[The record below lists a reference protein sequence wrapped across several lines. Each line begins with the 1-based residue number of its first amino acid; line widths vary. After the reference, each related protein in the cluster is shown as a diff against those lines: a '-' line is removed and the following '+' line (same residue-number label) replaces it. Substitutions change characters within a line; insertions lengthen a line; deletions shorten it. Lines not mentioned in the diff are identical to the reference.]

1 MKAVMS
7 APLKADTDNP
17 SAAPRLARRDAPA
30 LVIIIIAAT
39 LLMMPVFIKGFPAAF
54 DSVRH
59 YRWTSQF
66 IDALGDGA
74 FFPRWLPTANN
85 AQGSPAALYYP
96 PLTFYVGAAF
106 SLIARDTLTG
116 MSLSCWLA
124 LWLSGVT
131 MYIFSRAWL
140 GRAASVMAAVIYMIA
155 PYHLL
160 DLYQGATVSEFWS
173 FAWLPLL
180 FDGVRRVAASED
192 WPAIAQLACAYALLV
207 LTHVPIAF
215 LATLTMPLYALA
227 LTRDLRRLLRIAAG
241 FALGAGL
248 SAIFLLP
255 IVFER
260 GYAKFYFKFDY
271 RDYFLF
277 GHLGQAWRRHW
288 FAPEGTPHDYLLD
301 NEISSAPLL
310 LLFLISSLALWRR
323 GWSASWARWI
333 APVWFIT
340 LIAYLLSARL
350 TAWLWRI
357 LPGMAQVYYPYRWM
371 ALAAAGTS
379 LIAAVAVA
387 TLAKDRWRVVWGGAI
402 AAALV
407 CNVVVSA
414 LVIAR
419 APYDR
424 EGLEAGLARRDTR
437 EYRPVWWD
445 GDLRREVWE
454 DEPALLESGDA
465 SIRALDPVGIRQS
478 YAVTANSESTFV
490 FRPLYYP
497 GWVARVDGARAEVR
511 PAGTGNLQLT
521 LAAGEHAV
529 ALSFEDTWPRAV
541 GKLLSA
547 ISLFVLIGISLL
559 RWRRRRSELDQRDHA
574 PVTRS

>member
-1 MKAVMS
+1 MHASSKTNADKNAADS
-7 APLKADTDNP
+7 A
-17 SAAPRLARRDAPA
+17 RLTRRDAPA
-30 LVIIIIAAT
+30 LAAIVIAAT
-39 LLMMPVFIKGFPAAF
+39 LLMAPVFVKGFPAAF

-85 AQGSPAALYYP
+85 AQGSPAVLYYP
-96 PLTFYVGAAF
+96 PLTFYAGAAF
-106 SLIARDTLTG
+106 SLVTRDTLQG
-116 MSLSCWLA
+116 MTLSCWLA
-124 LWLSGVT
+124 LLLSGVT
-131 MYIFSRAWL
+131 MYVFSRAWL
-140 GRAASVMAAVIYMIA
+140 GRALSLMAALVYMLA

-180 FDGVRRVAASED
+180 FDGVRRVAASER
-192 WPAIAQLACAYALLV
+192 WPSIAPLACAYALLV
-207 LTHVPIAF
+207 LTHVPVAF
-215 LATLTMPLYALA
+215 LATLVMPLYALM
-227 LTRDLRRLLRIAAG
+227 LTRDVRRLSRIAAG

-277 GHLGQAWRRHW
+277 SHLGEAWARYW
-288 FAPEGTPHDYLLD
+288 FAPDGTPHDYLLD

-310 LLFLISSLALWRR
+310 LLFLISSLVIWRR
-323 GWSASWARWI
+323 GVSASRARWVG
-333 APVWFIT
+333 PVWLIT
-340 LIAYLLSARL
+340 LLAYLLTTRL
-350 TAWLWRI
+350 TTWLWRV

-371 ALAAAGTS
+371 TMAAVGTGLLAAAAFAS
-379 LIAAVAVA
+379 LG
-387 TLAKDRWRVVWGGAI
+387 KDRGRVVWGGAL

-407 CNVVVSA
+407 CNVIVSA

-419 APYDR
+419 ATYDR
-424 EGLEAGLARRDTR
+424 EGLQAGLTRRDTR
-437 EYRPVWWD
+437 EYRPIWWD
-445 GDLRREVWE
+445 GDLRREVWQ
-454 DEPALLESGDA
+454 DEPALVDQGDA
-465 SIRALDPVGIRQS
+465 SIRALDPTGIRQS
-478 YAVTANSESTFV
+478 YAITASTESTIV

-497 GWVARVDGARAEVR
+497 GWVARVDGERAALA
-511 PAGTGNLQLT
+511 PASTGNLQLT
-521 LAAGEHAV
+521 LAPGEHSV
-529 ALSFEDTWPRAV
+529 TLGFEDTWPRAV
-541 GKLLSA
+541 GKTLSA
-547 ISLFVLIGISLL
+547 ISVLVWIGISLL
-559 RWRRRRSELDQRDHA
+559 GRRRKRGAHPLHDPA

>member
-1 MKAVMS
+1 MHATSKTDADNKAS
-7 APLKADTDNP
+7 D
-17 SAAPRLARRDAPA
+17 AARLTRRDAPA
-30 LVIIIIAAT
+30 LAIIVIAAT
-39 LLMMPVFIKGFPAAF
+39 LLMMPVFVKGFPAAF

-106 SLIARDTLTG
+106 SLVTRDTLQG
-116 MSLSCWLA
+116 MAFSCWLA
-124 LWLSGVT
+124 LLLSGVT
-131 MYIFSRAWL
+131 MYLFSRAWL
-140 GRAASVMAAVIYMIA
+140 GRATSLMAAAVYMIA

-173 FAWLPLL
+173 FVWLPLL

-207 LTHVPIAF
+207 LTHVPVAF
-215 LATLTMPLYALA
+215 LATLAMPLYALA
-227 LTRDLRRLLRIAAG
+227 LTRDVRRLSRIAAG
-241 FALGAGL
+241 FALGTGL

-260 GYAKFYFKFDY
+260 SYAKFYFKFDY

-277 GHLGQAWRRHW
+277 SHLGEAWKRHW
-288 FAPEGTPHDYLLD
+288 FAPDGSPHDYLLD

-310 LLFLISSLALWRR
+310 LLFLISSLVIWRR
-323 GWSASWARWI
+323 GVSVNWARWI
-333 APVWFIT
+333 GSVWFIT
-340 LIAYLLSARL
+340 LVAYLLSTRL
-350 TAWLWRI
+350 TAWLWRV

-371 ALAAAGTS
+371 ALSAAGTS
-379 LIAAVAVA
+379 LLAAAAVA
-387 TLAKDRWRVVWGGAI
+387 TLAKDRWRWAWGGAI

-407 CNVVVSA
+407 CNVVVSTLA
-414 LVIAR
+414 ITR
-419 APYDR
+419 ASYDR

-437 EYRPVWWD
+437 EYRPIWWD
-445 GDLRREVWE
+445 GDLRREVWQ
-454 DEPALLESGDA
+454 DEPALVDSGDA
-465 SIRALDPVGIRQS
+465 DIRALDVAGIRQS
-478 YAVTANSESTFV
+478 YAITANTESIIV

-497 GWVARVDGARAEVR
+497 GWLARVDGARAEIT
-511 PAGTGNLQLT
+511 PAGTGNLQLK
-521 LAAGEHAV
+521 LAPGEHYV

-541 GKLLSA
+541 GKTLSA
-547 ISLFVLIGISLL
+547 ISLLILLGISLL
-559 RWRRRRSELDQRDHA
+559 SWRRKRSARPFDDQA